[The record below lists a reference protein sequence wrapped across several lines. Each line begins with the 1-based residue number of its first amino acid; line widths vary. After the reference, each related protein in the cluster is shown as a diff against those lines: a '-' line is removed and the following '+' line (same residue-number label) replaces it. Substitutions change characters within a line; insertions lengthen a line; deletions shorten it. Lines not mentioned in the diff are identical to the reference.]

1 MMFRAYIII
10 ASDSSYQGIRADGS
24 GPEAERLLTVAG
36 YEVTGRIVLPDDRRM
51 LADKMKQVADEGLAD
66 LIVTSGGTGF
76 SPRDVTPEATE
87 DVTERAV
94 PGIPEAIR
102 ADSMRYTP
110 RAMLSRGTAGIRK
123 RTLIVNL
130 PGSPKAV
137 RETLT
142 FLLEPL
148 EHGLAILTGL
158 TSDCARKENSDGT

>member
-1 MMFRAYIII
+1 MTFRAYIII
-10 ASDSSYQGIRADGS
+10 ASDSSYQGTRADGS
-24 GPEAERLLTVAG
+24 GQEAERLLTEAG

-87 DVTERAV
+87 DVMERAV

-148 EHGLAILTGL
+148 GHGLAILTGL